1 MNPVKELLLMLVL
14 LLLVSA
20 RCELR
25 RLDPDVEE
33 DEEEKM
39 LGTEAGAQQEETA
52 ASSAEGVKPKFRR
65 GNWCAYVQKHVVTR
79 SVKCAVERYS
89 IKSQTPCS
97 SGNPNCEMIMYKLS
111 KRPLYTVE
119 QKTVTDLQWR
129 CCPGHSGDNC
139 EVTASDSQSVTES
152 TSQGP
157 EPGGAP
163 IHSPDVQDEQKKNQ
177 EQNDAQSYHYISQ
190 PPANLYNNQYV
201 HQQPSQHLG
210 AADVLLVPHIMDL
223 VKSQLQPVLQG
234 FNSSLERLSRQVED
248 LSRDVAQ
255 LNSSQKLQAFSGTAE
270 MTESDDAVEE
280 RLDTK
285 LDEVYDQIQEV
296 REQMRSQITN
306 MENRL
311 HSQHAMLHY
320 NLTSFKIDMDMKLKH
335 QHKVLQVSLQ
345 AMNSTLSELKLDQRE
360 TTRVEPVDHL
370 QPPSQQHADV
380 SPLWQAIKRLDDM
393 VVNNTVK
400 VDGLMEDVDVTS
412 GEAQQLRF
420 DLKDLEK
427 LINNTARRSQILF
440 METGLEVEEGK
451 VSVLRE
457 VEELSRNIS
466 VHAKLLQELDV
477 DMEYLYSTLYQN
489 RSTANCNCKSLTL
502 SLSRLEMV
510 VANVSAQANENS
522 LALEDG
528 KPWANDWEPTMAV
541 LQHNMQQ
548 VKKSLDLEQTKTSS
562 LDQSLSQLNKSVIA
576 VQAVVRGLEKRDRQ
590 VREEMQLLSGSFN
603 SLLQDTS
610 RHNDVLELL
619 LSEEV
624 QEFLE
629 WPVQD
634 QEGNSIP
641 ALKEELRNLQ
651 EQLNSRADDP
661 SSVFFSDDGRSST
674 GGAVREHQ
682 RLHNTDRTHLDEDG
696 SDLWN
701 LEKLVEELR
710 LKVHKLEEKSCSC
723 PNSSS
728 GKDVESDG
736 ADKKLQAE
744 VMWLKRDLEEHLR
757 TFKNVFSNADMLAS
771 SDATVELDKLWM
783 LLKNRGGKKDKRQRG
798 EREGPGSVRDGSKPG
813 EEGKLRSRRDTG
825 GASLPFGLPN
835 DSLMFVASL
844 SLSDDV
850 VFYESSLN
858 RGYFHPDTGA
868 LTAPVDGLYL
878 FILTLE
884 LRPGPATVILR
895 KTASG
900 AAFLLHKQNVA
911 AAETRPTTGLGLL
924 RLKEGEQVMLELRG
938 RASLASQDNVFTGLL
953 LHSAT

>member
-79 SVKCAVERYS
+79 
-89 IKSQTPCS
+89 
-97 SGNPNCEMIMYKLS
+97 YKLS

-201 HQQPSQHLG
+201 HQQPSQHLVISNPG